1 MVVYYRYRD
10 NDKKY
15 SNSSSKLLAFLYDN
29 RLGNFILPLIIKP
42 SVSNL
47 VGKYLNSKYSKS
59 MINNFIKK
67 NNIDLSLY
75 EDKDYISFN
84 DFFMRQK
91 KHKYL
96 KIGTEFISPCDSKLL
111 VYKIGSNSIF
121 DIKGHSYSVNDLI
134 NKDISSLYKNG
145 YALVFRLEANNYH
158 RYCYIDDGTKDK
170 NIHINGVFHTVQDV
184 ALNKYSVYKEN
195 SREYTILHTKNY
207 DDIVDIEVGALLVGK
222 IVNKDDTDIVKG
234 NEKGHFEFGGSTI
247 VLLVKDKKIDIDS
260 DIMNNSIN
268 GIETVVKYGENIAKK
283 SR

>member
-15 SNSSSKLLAFLYDN
+15 SNSSSKLLAFLYNN
-29 RLGNFILPLIIKP
+29 RLGNSILPLIIKP
-42 SVSNL
+42 TVSNL

-84 DFFMRQK
+84 DFFMRHK

-96 KIGTEFISPCDSKLL
+96 KIGTGFISPCDGKLL
-111 VYKIGSNSIF
+111 VYKIDSNSIF

-134 NKDISSLYKNG
+134 NKDISSLYNNG

-222 IVNKDDTDIVKG
+222 IVNNDDTDIVKG